1 MVPGNGTDNGG
12 FSRHDTGAATII
24 GNHTGTGAFY
34 VHCTGPLH
42 SLGTVPSPVRS
53 MGTVT

>member
-12 FSRHDTGAATII
+12 FSRHDTGDATII